1 MNEQTLEASNGSRV
15 SPLRKI
21 IIVFLVI
28 AVLIIGIAI
37 IIQHFFGLR
46 FDRELGKIAFN
57 RSQNA
62 QYLPEIDRLAGVN
75 SFQRARNSQINNIDL
90 NGFVQLQERLG
101 IIDTP
106 HGAGSDYDIFA
117 IREEIGFVLENI
129 PAFNQWFRIG
139 SMRSQQGF
147 AAIPNIEGFSF
158 YLEANS
164 DASVLTITRI
174 SWRTGFNYFDFATER
189 TSQDHQRGVHQFQ
202 VMQTKYYYDD
212 EGREVVEV
220 TVFDV
225 GIAHGNYYPLNL
237 QYIRNVR
244 DTSLTKFNVS
254 FAYRLSHDE
263 MINGQ
268 PRGSDN
274 GGADIRGLNPLGDE
288 ISFLYLNYENPED
301 TFLLHVKQIRPIAN
315 LSRIPQTTALM
326 FYHKTLTNSG
336 FFAQTHDYLNNL
348 ASGLPEE
355 TQPAGLLWISR
366 DQENIDIAESFIRSS
381 GSSRNINWL
390 ATATNIITETVPQRI
405 NTIQEIDGNEQLFFN
420 ALFRSIASLATSID
434 VEETETENFLS
445 QMLNNQMNLTA
456 KTNIDTFIIL
466 MNSTAISDVPL
477 IENWA
482 SMYNDSGLNSIFSI
496 TVREIT
502 LTGPHD
508 PATIAMSHLRGTI
521 DIRDGYLRFDMD
533 ADILRLNYHN
543 NDYFI
548 GLALRNNE
556 TGNHV
561 LLNHLYQETLLRSG
575 GGWNTMDTRGTA
587 SLEGLTL
594 TENSSYT
601 LVYVLV
607 NVQTGIVFET
617 LVSANR
623 VFGFRQELDG
633 FQIQLRNRNL
643 IVIT

>member
-1 MNEQTLEASNGSRV
+1 MNEQSLEVTKNSKAT
-15 SPLRKI
+15 PLRKI

-28 AVLIIGIAI
+28 AIIIIGIAL

-46 FDRELGKIAFN
+46 FDRELGKAAFD

-62 QYLPEIDRLAGVN
+62 QYLPEIERLAGVEGF
-75 SFQRARNSQINNIDL
+75 SRTRTAQLIDI

-117 IREEIGFVLENI
+117 IREEIGFVLENV

-158 YLEANS
+158 FLEANE

-174 SWRTGFNYFDFATER
+174 SWRTGFNYFNFETQSSSR
-189 TSQDHQRGVHQFQ
+189 DHQNGVHQFQ
-202 VMQTKYYYDD
+202 VMQTKYYYD
-212 EGREVVEV
+212 EQGREVVEV

-244 DTSLTKFNVS
+244 DTSLTRFNVS
-254 FAYRLSHDE
+254 FAYRLRHDE
-263 MINGQ
+263 MINGN

-274 GGADIRGLNPLGDE
+274 GGADLRGLNPLGDE
-288 ISFLYLNYENPED
+288 VSFLYLNYENPDD
-301 TFLLHVKQIRPIAN
+301 TSLLQIRQIRPIAN
-315 LSRIPQTTALM
+315 LSRIPETTAIM
-326 FYHKTLTNSG
+326 FYHKTLTSSG

-348 ASGLPEE
+348 ASGLPENAE
-355 TQPAGLLWISR
+355 PAGLLWIQR
-366 DQENIDIAESFIRSS
+366 NEGNIDIAESFINSS
-381 GSSRNINWL
+381 GAFRSISWL
-390 ATATNIITETVPQRI
+390 AGASNITLETLPQRI
-405 NTIQEIDGNEQLFFN
+405 RSEQEIDGDEQQFFN
-420 ALFRSIASLATSID
+420 ALFSATASLAETID
-434 VEETETENFLS
+434 LEQSKTDTFLN
-445 QMLNNQMNLTA
+445 QMLDNPMDLNT
-456 KTNIDTFIIL
+456 KTNIDAFILIL
-466 MNSTAISDVPL
+466 NEKAISEVPL

-482 SMYNDSGLNSIFSI
+482 SMYSDSGLSSRFSI
-496 TVREIT
+496 TVPEIN

-508 PATIAMSHLRGTI
+508 FTTIPMSHLRGTV
-521 DIRDGYLRFDMD
+521 DIRDGYIRFDMD
-533 ADILRLNYHN
+533 ADIINLNFHN
-543 NDYFI
+543 NNYFL

-556 TGNHV
+556 TGNHL
-561 LLNHLYQETLLRSG
+561 LLNHLYQETLLSSG

-587 SLEGLTL
+587 SLVGLNL

-601 LVYVLV
+601 LVYVLA
-607 NVQTGIVFET
+607 NIQKGIVFET
-617 LVSANR
+617 LVNANR

-643 IVIT
+643 LVVT